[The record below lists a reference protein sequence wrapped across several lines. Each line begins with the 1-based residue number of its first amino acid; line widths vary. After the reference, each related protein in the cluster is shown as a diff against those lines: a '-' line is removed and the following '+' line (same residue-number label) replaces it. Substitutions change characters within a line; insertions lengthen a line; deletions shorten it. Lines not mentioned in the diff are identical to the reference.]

1 MSALG
6 KSFVGLTGLL
16 LLLFS
21 YIYIFKEF
29 SKPLC
34 SKPFVNI
41 GERCFFFSS
50 NKPPTY
56 EYYRVGYKNRVFSV
70 PVIMDW
76 LHANFGCETIDPQ
89 ARLVTIRNSE
99 EMRLISNYMRYGAH
113 AQTHAVFWSGG
124 HRGRL
129 SAVDDV
135 DHKTLVQFYWHQDP
149 HPMNFTNFVASKPPK
164 RKFQDGFCVYLEFTG
179 EELVMGVAQ
188 CDKKI
193 AFVCELNPNGL

>member
-6 KSFVGLTGLL
+6 KSFVGVTGLL

-34 SKPFVNI
+34 TKPFVQI

-50 NKPPTY
+50 NKPPSY
-56 EYYRVGYKNRVFSV
+56 EYYKLSYKNRVFSV

-76 LHANFGCETIDPQ
+76 LHANFGCETIDSQ
-89 ARLVTIRNSE
+89 ARLMTIRSSE
-99 EMRLISNYMRYGAH
+99 EMRLIANYMRYGAH

-129 SAVDDV
+129 S
-135 DHKTLVQFYWHQDP
+135 HKTDIDHSTLVKFYWHQISIP
-149 HPMNFTNFVASKPPK
+149 
-164 RKFQDGFCVYLEFTG
+164 
-179 EELVMGVAQ
+179 
-188 CDKKI
+188 
-193 AFVCELNPNGL
+193 